1 MDSEKKMDEQ
11 MRQDKPGA
19 EPESSREQRQKVAR
33 DFARTTAEQPEVNAL
48 PKLDFSTFVMSL
60 SSSAMMHLGEISE
73 PETGLQQENLPLAKQ
88 TIDLLSLLEE
98 KTTGNLGADENRL
111 LKDILFELRM
121 KYVRKS
127 T

>member
-1 MDSEKKMDEQ
+1 MDSEKKISDAT
-11 MRQDKPGA
+11 RQDKTGA
-19 EPESSREQRQKVAR
+19 EPASSREQREKVAK
-33 DFARTTAEQPEVNAL
+33 DFARTAAEQPEANAL

-60 SSSAMMHLGEISE
+60 SSSAMMHLGEIPE
-73 PETGLQQENLPLAKQ
+73 PESGVQQENLPMAKQ

-98 KTTGNLGADENRL
+98 KTTGNLSADENRL

-127 T
+127 R